1 MIEAFGTEAWEVRS
15 TALCLSP
22 VDLEGLDNDLTSS
35 HGSGYRY
42 LSLKAQALL
51 DGTRSPNPHP
61 HCGRWAFDIDGFVF
75 VTAIPYDS
83 TARSRGARE
92 AREILDATLTR
103 ALNLAQANEW
113 SAPNHSLLETR
124 NGTRRDA
131 TRTPGAEAKVSN
143 PTVDSN
149 THEALSARSRRTV
162 TAAGVCSQSKID
174 ASSRR
179 DAVPTSTRHGR
190 AKDSDRSLVAGNH
203 QPDTRALDAAL
214 DAAHYTRLPQ
224 WTLSGELALT
234 VSERILLADA
244 LDVMGSGSSL
254 SYKADRAR
262 IYARTGLKASTAT
275 AALRGLCAK
284 RLLLPVAGARGRF
297 TVAWTE
303 LAAFARQG
311 KEGARATGS
320 ALTESDMRRRLS
332 DTNRSLALPVWAVQ
346 LCGATEAALV
356 LAKAWAVGHGGGDGC
371 LWAVGHG
378 GGDGCLWAAGTTLST
393 WLPGNERSLRRARA
407 SLAQDGLAQ
416 ATAQYSYSRL
426 YNYGIAR
433 NKTVEICV
441 TAPMIARALVVRGI
455 DFGADLTAI
464 AASFFNDDVS
474 VRRDAAAWDAQRAS
488 WTYMRRVRRALAA
501 LALQGSPAALYARV
515 MVDAGTTSRTAA
527 PWRTSRL
534 KALPPAA

>member
-15 TALCLSP
+15 AALCLSP

-42 LSLKAQALL
+42 LSLKAQTLL
-51 DGTRSPNPHP
+51 DGMRSPNPHP

-83 TARSRGARE
+83 ASRSRGARE

-103 ALNLAQANEW
+103 ALDLAQANEW
-113 SAPNHSLLETR
+113 GASNHTLLETR
-124 NGTRRDA
+124 NGTRLAA
-131 TRTPGAEAKVSN
+131 TRASGVAARVSDPTVVSN
-143 PTVDSN
+143 TR
-149 THEALSARSRRTV
+149 EALSARSRHAV
-162 TAAGVCSQSKID
+162 TAAGICSQSKID

-179 DAVPTSTRHGR
+179 DAAPTATGR
-190 AKDSDRSLVAGNH
+190 TAAGSSDRSPIAGNH

-262 IYARTGLKASTAT
+262 IYARTGLKASTAA

-284 RLLLPVAGARGRF
+284 RLLLPVAGPRGRF
-297 TVAWTE
+297 TVAWPE
-303 LAAFARQG
+303 LAAFARQS

-320 ALTESDMRRRLS
+320 ALTEADVRRRLS

-371 LWAVGHG
+371 LWA
-378 GGDGCLWAAGTTLST
+378 AGATLST

-426 YNYGIAR
+426 YNYGFAR

-464 AASFFNDDVS
+464 AASFFNGDVS
-474 VRRDAAAWDAQRAS
+474 VRLDAATWDAQRAS
-488 WTYMRRVRRALAA
+488 WTYARRVRRALAM
-501 LALQGSPAALYARV
+501 LALQGSPAALCART
-515 MVDAGTTSRTAA
+515 MVDIGTTSRETA
-527 PWRTSRL
+527 PWRTSLL

>member
-1 MIEAFGTEAWEVRS
+1 MIEAFDTEAWEVRS
-15 TALCLSP
+15 AALCLSP

-103 ALNLAQANEW
+103 ALDLAQANEW

-124 NGTRRDA
+124 NVTRRDA
-131 TRTPGAEAKVSN
+131 TRASGVATKVSN
-143 PTVDSN
+143 PTVGSN
-149 THEALSARSRRTV
+149 TRKALSARSRHTV
-162 TAAGVCSQSKID
+162 TVAGVCSQSKIG

-179 DAVPTSTRHGR
+179 PAAASTATRHGR
-190 AKDSDRSLVAGNH
+190 AKDSDRSPVADNR

-224 WTLSGELALT
+224 WVLSGELALT

-284 RLLLPVAGARGRF
+284 HLLLPVVGARGRF

-303 LAAFARQG
+303 LAALARQS
-311 KEGARATGS
+311 KEGTRATGS
-320 ALTESDMRRRLS
+320 ALTESDMRHRLS
-332 DTNRSLALPVWAVQ
+332 DTSRSLALPVWAVQ

-356 LAKAWAVGHGGGDGC
+356 LAKA
-371 LWAVGHG
+371 WAVGHG

-441 TAPMIARALVVRGI
+441 TAPIIARALVVRGI
-455 DFGADLTAI
+455 DFGADITAI
-464 AASFFNDDVS
+464 AASFFNSDAT
-474 VRRDAAAWDAQRAS
+474 VRRDAAAWEAQRAS
-488 WTYMRRVRRALAA
+488 STYMRRVRRALAM
-501 LALQGSPAALYARV
+501 LALQGSPAALCARV

>member
-15 TALCLSP
+15 AALCLSP

-42 LSLKAQALL
+42 LSLRAQALL

-83 TARSRGARE
+83 ASRSRGARE

-103 ALNLAQANEW
+103 ALDLAQANEW
-113 SAPNHSLLETR
+113 GASNHTLLETR

-131 TRTPGAEAKVSN
+131 TRASGVAARVSDPTVVSN
-143 PTVDSN
+143 TR
-149 THEALSARSRRTV
+149 EAPSARSRHAV
-162 TAAGVCSQSKID
+162 TAAGICSQSKID

-179 DAVPTSTRHGR
+179 DAAPTATGR
-190 AKDSDRSLVAGNH
+190 TAAGSSDRSSVAGNH
-203 QPDTRALDAAL
+203 QSDTRALDAAL
-214 DAAHYTRLPQ
+214 DAAHYPRLPP

-303 LAAFARQG
+303 LAAFARQS

-320 ALTESDMRRRLS
+320 ALTEADVRCRLS
-332 DTNRSLALPVWAVQ
+332 DTSRSLALPVWAVQ

-356 LAKAWAVGHGGGDGC
+356 LAKA
-371 LWAVGHG
+371 WAVGHG

-464 AASFFNDDVS
+464 AASFFNGDVS
-474 VRRDAAAWDAQRAS
+474 VRLDAATWDAQRAS
-488 WTYMRRVRRALAA
+488 WTYARRVRRALAM
-501 LALQGSPAALYARV
+501 LALQGSPAALCART
-515 MVDAGTTSRTAA
+515 MVDAGTTSRETA
-527 PWRTSRL
+527 PWRTSLL

>member
-15 TALCLSP
+15 AALCLSP

-35 HGSGYRY
+35 HGSGYRF
-42 LSLKAQALL
+42 LSLRAQALL

-83 TARSRGARE
+83 ASRSRGARE

-113 SAPNHSLLETR
+113 GASNHTLLETR
-124 NGTRRDA
+124 NGTRCDA
-131 TRTPGAEAKVSN
+131 TQASGVAARVSDPTVVSN
-143 PTVDSN
+143 TR
-149 THEALSARSRRTV
+149 EALSARSRHAV
-162 TAAGVCSQSKID
+162 TAAGICSQSKID

-179 DAVPTSTRHGR
+179 DAAPTATGR
-190 AKDSDRSLVAGNH
+190 TAAESFDRSPIAGNH

-262 IYARTGLKASTAT
+262 IYAHTGLKASTAT

-284 RLLLPVAGARGRF
+284 RLLLPVTGARGRF

-303 LAAFARQG
+303 LAAFARQS
-311 KEGARATGS
+311 KEGARSTGS
-320 ALTESDMRRRLS
+320 ALTEADVRRRLS
-332 DTNRSLALPVWAVQ
+332 DTNRSLALPVWAV
-346 LCGATEAALV
+346 
-356 LAKAWAVGHGGGDGC
+356 
-371 LWAVGHG
+371 
-378 GGDGCLWAAGTTLST
+378 
-393 WLPGNERSLRRARA
+393 
-407 SLAQDGLAQ
+407 
-416 ATAQYSYSRL
+416 
-426 YNYGIAR
+426 
-433 NKTVEICV
+433 
-441 TAPMIARALVVRGI
+441 
-455 DFGADLTAI
+455 
-464 AASFFNDDVS
+464 
-474 VRRDAAAWDAQRAS
+474 
-488 WTYMRRVRRALAA
+488 
-501 LALQGSPAALYARV
+501 
-515 MVDAGTTSRTAA
+515 
-527 PWRTSRL
+527 
-534 KALPPAA
+534 

>member
-15 TALCLSP
+15 AALCLSP

-42 LSLKAQALL
+42 LSLRAQALL

-83 TARSRGARE
+83 ASRSRGARE

-103 ALNLAQANEW
+103 ALDLAQANEW
-113 SAPNHSLLETR
+113 GASNHTLLETR

-131 TRTPGAEAKVSN
+131 TRASGVAARVSDPTVVSN
-143 PTVDSN
+143 TR
-149 THEALSARSRRTV
+149 EALSARSRHAV
-162 TAAGVCSQSKID
+162 TAAGICSQSKID

-179 DAVPTSTRHGR
+179 DAAPTATGR
-190 AKDSDRSLVAGNH
+190 TAAGSSDRSSVAGNH
-203 QPDTRALDAAL
+203 QSDTRALDAAL

-303 LAAFARQG
+303 LAAFARQS
-311 KEGARATGS
+311 KEGARSTGS
-320 ALTESDMRRRLS
+320 ALTEADVRCRLS
-332 DTNRSLALPVWAVQ
+332 DTSRSLALPVWAVQ

-356 LAKAWAVGHGGGDGC
+356 LAKA
-371 LWAVGHG
+371 WAVGHG

-464 AASFFNDDVS
+464 AASFFNGDVS
-474 VRRDAAAWDAQRAS
+474 VRLDAATWDAQRAS
-488 WTYMRRVRRALAA
+488 WTYARRVRRALAM
-501 LALQGSPAALYARV
+501 LALQGSPAALCART
-515 MVDAGTTSRTAA
+515 MVDAGTTSRETA

>member
-15 TALCLSP
+15 AALCLSP

-83 TARSRGARE
+83 ASRSRGTRE

-103 ALNLAQANEW
+103 ALDLAQANEW
-113 SAPNHSLLETR
+113 GASNHTLLETR

-131 TRTPGAEAKVSN
+131 TRASGVAARVSD
-143 PTVDSN
+143 PTVVS
-149 THEALSARSRRTV
+149 TTREALSARSRRAV
-162 TAAGVCSQSKID
+162 TAAGICSQSKID

-179 DAVPTSTRHGR
+179 DAAPTATGR
-190 AKDSDRSLVAGNH
+190 TAAGSSDRSPIAGNH

-254 SYKADRAR
+254 SYKANRAR

-284 RLLLPVAGARGRF
+284 RLLLPVTGARGRF
-297 TVAWTE
+297 TVAWPE
-303 LAAFARQG
+303 LAAFARQS

-320 ALTESDMRRRLS
+320 ALTEADLRRRLS

-356 LAKAWAVGHGGGDGC
+356 LAKAWAVGHGGGDGR
-371 LWAVGHG
+371 
-378 GGDGCLWAAGTTLST
+378 LWAAGTTLST

-416 ATAQYSYSRL
+416 TTAQYSYSRL
-426 YNYGIAR
+426 YNYGFAR
-433 NKTVEICV
+433 NKTVEICA

-464 AASFFNDDVS
+464 AASFFNNDVS

-488 WTYMRRVRRALAA
+488 WTHMRRVRRALAV
-501 LALQGSPAALYARV
+501 LALQGSPAALCART
-515 MVDAGTTSRTAA
+515 MVDVGTTSRETA
-527 PWRTSRL
+527 PWRTSLL

>member
-15 TALCLSP
+15 AALCLSP

-42 LSLKAQALL
+42 LSLKAQSLL

-83 TARSRGARE
+83 ASRSRGARE

-103 ALNLAQANEW
+103 ALDLAQANEW
-113 SAPNHSLLETR
+113 GASNRTLLETR

-131 TRTPGAEAKVSN
+131 TRASGVAARVSDPTVVSN
-143 PTVDSN
+143 TR
-149 THEALSARSRRTV
+149 EALSARSRHTV
-162 TAAGVCSQSKID
+162 TAAGICSQSKID

-179 DAVPTSTRHGR
+179 DAAPTATGR
-190 AKDSDRSLVAGNH
+190 TAAESSDRSPIAGNH

-262 IYARTGLKASTAT
+262 IYARTGLKASTAA

-303 LAAFARQG
+303 LAAFARQS

-320 ALTESDMRRRLS
+320 ALTEADVRRRLS

-356 LAKAWAVGHGGGDGC
+356 LAKA
-371 LWAVGHG
+371 WAVGHG

-455 DFGADLTAI
+455 DFGADFTAI
-464 AASFFNDDVS
+464 AASFFNGDVS
-474 VRRDAAAWDAQRAS
+474 VRLDAATWDAQRAS
-488 WTYMRRVRRALAA
+488 WTYARRVRRALAM
-501 LALQGSPAALYARV
+501 LALQGSPAALCART
-515 MVDAGTTSRTAA
+515 MVDAGTTSRETA
-527 PWRTSRL
+527 PWRASLL

>member
-15 TALCLSP
+15 AALCLSP

-42 LSLKAQALL
+42 LSLRAQALL

-83 TARSRGARE
+83 ASRSRGARE

-103 ALNLAQANEW
+103 ALDLAQANEW
-113 SAPNHSLLETR
+113 GASNHTLLETR
-124 NGTRRDA
+124 NGTRLAA
-131 TRTPGAEAKVSN
+131 TQASGVAARVSDPTVVSN
-143 PTVDSN
+143 TR
-149 THEALSARSRRTV
+149 EALSARSRHAV
-162 TAAGVCSQSKID
+162 TAAGICSQSKID

-179 DAVPTSTRHGR
+179 DAAPTATGR
-190 AKDSDRSLVAGNH
+190 TAAGSFDRSPITGNH

-262 IYARTGLKASTAT
+262 IHARTGLKASTAT

-303 LAAFARQG
+303 LAAFARQT

-320 ALTESDMRRRLS
+320 ALTEADVRRRLS

-356 LAKAWAVGHGGGDGC
+356 LAKA
-371 LWAVGHG
+371 WAVGHG

-464 AASFFNDDVS
+464 AASFFNGDVS
-474 VRRDAAAWDAQRAS
+474 VRLDAATWDAQRAS
-488 WTYMRRVRRALAA
+488 WTYARRVRRALAM
-501 LALQGSPAALYARV
+501 LALQGSPAALCART
-515 MVDAGTTSRTAA
+515 MVDAGTTSRETA
-527 PWRTSRL
+527 PWRTSLL

>member
-15 TALCLSP
+15 AALCLSP
-22 VDLEGLDNDLTSS
+22 VDLEGLDNDLDSS

-42 LSLKAQALL
+42 LSLKAQPLL

-83 TARSRGARE
+83 TSRSRGARE

-113 SAPNHSLLETR
+113 GASNRTLLETHC
-124 NGTRRDA
+124 GTRRDTA
-131 TRTPGAEAKVSN
+131 RTSGMAARVSN
-143 PTVDSN
+143 SMVAATAR
-149 THEALSARSRRTV
+149 EGLSARSRHTV
-162 TAAGVCSQSKID
+162 TAAGICSLSKID
-174 ASSRR
+174 AAVRR
-179 DAVPTSTRHGR
+179 DATSTATDRTAAGS
-190 AKDSDRSLVAGNH
+190 SDRSPVAGSSK
-203 QPDTRALDAAL
+203 PDTRALDAAL
-214 DAAHYTRLPQ
+214 DAAHYTRIPQ
-224 WTLSGELALT
+224 WVLSGELALT

-244 LDVMGSGSSL
+244 LDVMGPGSSL

-303 LAAFARQG
+303 LAAFARQSKDG
-311 KEGARATGS
+311 FRATGS
-320 ALTESDMRRRLS
+320 ALTEADLRRRLS
-332 DTNRSLALPVWAVQ
+332 DTSRSLALPVWAVQ

-371 LWAVGHG
+371 LWA
-378 GGDGCLWAAGTTLST
+378 AGTTLST

-407 SLAQDGLAQ
+407 SLALDGLAQ
-416 ATAQYSYSRL
+416 TTAQYSYSRL
-426 YNYGIAR
+426 YNHGFAR

-464 AASFFNDDVS
+464 AASFFNDDAS
-474 VRRDAAAWDAQRAS
+474 VRRDAAAWDAQRSS
-488 WTYMRRVRRALAA
+488 WTYMRRMRRALAV
-501 LALQGSPAALYARV
+501 LALQGSPAALCARM
-515 MVDAGTTSRTAA
+515 MVDAGTTSRTAT